1 MNWNFDLE
9 EALARCRYLG
19 GPADQQAL
27 LTLLREVQDHCGGS
41 LPQAA
46 LEEIAG
52 ALGVKCSFLAAIVRR
67 YPSLRL
73 AGAAH
78 RLELCG
84 SLWRRPMTSGPA
96 ASAHGATSAITFP
109 DVSGPVETVPA
120 PHGTEPSTPAS
131 PQSTFAPG
139 SPANYENMQPP
150 LQTGERHE

>member
-78 RLELCG
+78 RLEL
-84 SLWRRPMTSGPA
+84 LRRPQLLQSG
-96 ASAHGATSAITFP
+96 F
-109 DVSGPVETVPA
+109 DPVC
-120 PHGTEPSTPAS
+120 
-131 PQSTFAPG
+131 
-139 SPANYENMQPP
+139 
-150 LQTGERHE
+150 GEDL